1 MNREGTLYK
10 VVLLGVLCAIC
21 GLLLGG
27 VNAVTAPV
35 IAEAKIANE
44 KVNLEKIYP
53 GATFTA
59 VEDYKDE
66 SGMVEGVYVAEG
78 KGMIYKIHA
87 VGYNSEG
94 FTFLLAFNNDGTVGG
109 YQVLEENETSGFG
122 KRCFEDE
129 YVSSIK
135 GLTSNDSAPLLSGA
149 SLTSTAIQ
157 KGFDAAK
164 ALFNAGK

>member
-78 KGMIYKIHA
+78 KGMIYKIHG
-87 VGYNSEG
+87 VGYASDG
-94 FTFLLAFNNDGTVGG
+94 FDFLIAFNDDGTVGG
-109 YQVLEENETSGFG
+109 YQVLAENETSGFG

-129 YVSSIK
+129 YVSQINA
-135 GLTSNDSAPLLSGA
+135 LTASDTAPLLSGA
-149 SLTSTAIQ
+149 TLTSTAVQ
-157 KGFDAAK
+157 KGYAAAA
-164 ALFNAGK
+164 ALFNAR

>member
-27 VNAVTAPV
+27 VNSVTAP
-35 IAEAKIANE
+35 IIEEAAIANE
-44 KVNLEKIYP
+44 KANLELIYP
-53 GATFTA
+53 GATFA
-59 VEDYKDE
+59 VQDFKDD
-66 SGMVEGVYVAEG
+66 SGYIQGVYSAEG